1 MGLASLNPSAT
12 AAASPAVPKSQ
23 TAFYLNRPSTLSAE
37 THKAIAQHPQVVN
50 TARSPAEPR
59 LIFDASDSRRGL
71 DDWELEDFVLV
82 ATIEG
87 SLYALDRQS
96 GATKWVL
103 EGGVPAVQAVGKRHF
118 DPEPLNSTNGSWKS
132 TEQQPRWIVQPVEG
146 GQLFLFDSEFG
157 VLVLLFSPRFN
168 CLGIAHDHQAT
179 SRSRSFQNAR

>member
-1 MGLASLNPSAT
+1 MGLASLNPSTT

-23 TAFYLNRPSTLSAE
+23 PSFYLNKPSTLSAE
-37 THKAIAQHPQVVN
+37 TNKAIAQHPQVVN
-50 TARSPAEPR
+50 TVRSSAEPR

-103 EGGVPAVQAVGKRHF
+103 EGGGPAVEAVGKSHS
-118 DPEPLNSTNGSWKS
+118 DPEPVNSTKGSWKN

-157 VLVLLFSPRFN
+157 VLVLPCFKRFN
-168 CLGIAHDHQAT
+168 CV
-179 SRSRSFQNAR
+179 RNCP